1 MLVDIN
7 ENGDTG
13 VQGGLGQ
20 VNARGRKGRGGDGE
34 AGRAGKRVAHDGI
47 FRRVS
52 ARLSRGS
59 KFSADF
65 SQGNYNFPSRKERLL

>member
-20 VNARGRKGRGGDGE
+20 VNAWGREGRETGE

>member
-20 VNARGRKGRGGDGE
+20 VNARGRRGGE
-34 AGRAGKRVAHDGI
+34 MGKQAAQEKGWRTTE
-47 FRRVS
+47 
-52 ARLSRGS
+52 
-59 KFSADF
+59 FSV
-65 SQGNYNFPSRKERLL
+65 G